1 MFIKENEYEYEFLNR
16 IYNNCLAI
24 EEDEEEEL
32 PEIEDF
38 DSKADRLYDEA
49 VEKEINS

>member
-1 MFIKENEYEYEFLNR
+1 MFTKENEYEFVNR

-24 EEDEEEEL
+24 EDEEEEL
-32 PEIEDF
+32 PEIENF

-49 VEKEINS
+49 VAKEINS

>member
-1 MFIKENEYEYEFLNR
+1 MFTKENEYEFVTR

-24 EEDEEEEL
+24 DEEEEL

-49 VEKEINS
+49 VAKEINS